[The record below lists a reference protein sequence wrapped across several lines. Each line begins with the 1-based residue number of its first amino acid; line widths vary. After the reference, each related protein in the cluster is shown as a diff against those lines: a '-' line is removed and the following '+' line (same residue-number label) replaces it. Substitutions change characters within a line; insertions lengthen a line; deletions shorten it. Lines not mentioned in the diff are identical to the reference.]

1 MQYFQNQKFLD
12 CTLLV
17 EGHLLPCHKFVLDSC
32 SDYFASFLKDKIL
45 DDKNLVICLPNEIK
59 LWEMQALLVYMY
71 NGSVAIEQEGL
82 QSLVKCAE
90 LLQIKG
96 LCGNES
102 NETSSTDQK
111 INENEDIEEVTEN
124 DENHEQIVIKKEVN
138 NSDLDNSQNDE
149 DTSYQTGKI
158 RVKSNLFEN
167 DLKTTMK
174 KEDCHEENSLNKST
188 SSKENEKGSR
198 SSSPMMGENSQ
209 QFENIVCSPSLM
221 QYNDDIDCE
230 DDDDVYI
237 EEEAN
242 VCSNEALF
250 QMITQKLG
258 NCQQFE
264 NSNDNDSK
272 SRLMIASVS
281 SQFKNCAKGKSNFTE
296 KKVAIGGLYLR
307 NPRGNQERKYDVN
320 ALYSALQDVKNGH
333 SIYRAAQTYR

>member
-1 MQYFQNQKFLD
+1 M
-12 CTLLV
+12 
-17 EGHLLPCHKFVLDSC
+17 
-32 SDYFASFLKDKIL
+32 L

-59 LWEMQALLVYMY
+59 LWEIQALLVYMY
-71 NGSVAIEQEGL
+71 NGQVAIEQEGL

-96 LCGNES
+96 LCGNDS
-102 NETSSTDQK
+102 SETSTDQK
-111 INENEDIEEVTEN
+111 MPDEEVTE
-124 DENHEQIVIKKEVN
+124 DVEKMTTENTEEIVIKKEIN
-138 NSDLDNSQNDE
+138 NSDVECSQQGDE
-149 DTSYQTGKI
+149 FQPKSTGLI
-158 RVKSNLFEN
+158 RVKSNLFEG
-167 DLKTTMK
+167 DLK
-174 KEDCHEENSLNKST
+174 KEDCNEENSKKS
-188 SSKENEKGSR
+188 SR
-198 SSSPMMGENSQ
+198 SSSPVTPENSQ

-237 EEEAN
+237 DEEAN
-242 VCSNEALF
+242 ACSNEALF

-258 NCQQFE
+258 GNFTNE
-264 NSNDNDSK
+264 DSNDADPKN
-272 SRLMIASVS
+272 RLMIASVS
-281 SQFKNCAKGKSNFTE
+281 SQFKNCAKGKNTNFTSD